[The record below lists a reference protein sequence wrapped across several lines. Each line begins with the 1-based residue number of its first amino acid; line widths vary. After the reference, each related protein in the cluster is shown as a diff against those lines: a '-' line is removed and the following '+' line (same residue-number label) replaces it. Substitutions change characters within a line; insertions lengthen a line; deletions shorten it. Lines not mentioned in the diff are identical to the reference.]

1 MHSRTNT
8 IKNLLWTIGQQLGN
22 QIVTFIT
29 SVVLARLLQPS
40 DFGLM
45 GMMALLIGVGNV
57 LVDAGLTNS
66 LIRTKELDEK
76 DYSTVFFINL
86 IGATLIYIILYFMA
100 PLIAGFY
107 RQPLLTNLI
116 RTYSISFIIVAFVG
130 VQTTKLTKEMK
141 FKLQMLMQLPSVI
154 VGGVVGVCMAMNG
167 FGVWSL
173 VWMNLINAF
182 IFAILHWVC
191 SDWKPKMI
199 FDKGRF
205 KHHFNFGY
213 KLTLSGVLDIS
224 FENIYNIVIGRM
236 YSAVSLGFY
245 SRAFT
250 LQMLPVQ
257 SISAALNKVTF
268 PLFASI
274 QDDDLKLKE
283 VYRLIMIQVLFWVTM
298 IMVTLQAISGPLF
311 NILFTSKWSPAVP
324 FFEILCVY
332 GMLYPLH
339 LYNLNIL
346 LVKGRSDLFLK
357 LEIYKKIVTV
367 VGIVSVIPFGIY
379 GLLYFQILFSIISFF
394 INTFYSGRL
403 INYSM
408 KDQLKDI
415 APIFFLASTISICA
429 WQFKKHFLNKYLL
442 TDYPQLIIV
451 GSICMLSFIGIALL
465 FNMRAITDSVKLIKK
480 QL

>member
-1 MHSRTNT
+1 MHSKKNT
-8 IKNLLWTIGQQLGN
+8 ITNLLWTVGQQMGN

-29 SVVLARLLQPS
+29 SVILARLLQPS

-45 GMMALLIGVGNV
+45 GMMALLIGIGNV

-66 LIRTKELDEK
+66 LIRSKQLDER
-76 DYSTVFFINL
+76 DYSTVFYINL
-86 IGATLIYIILYFMA
+86 IGAILIYIILYFVA
-100 PLIAGFY
+100 PLISDFY

-116 RTYSISFIIVAFVG
+116 RAYSFSFIIVAFVG

-141 FKLQMLMQLPSVI
+141 FKLQMLMQIPSVI
-154 VGGVVGVCMAMNG
+154 IGGIVGVYMAMNG

-173 VWMNLINAF
+173 VWMNLTNAF
-182 IFAILHWVC
+182 VFAALHWIY

-199 FDKGRF
+199 FDIERF
-205 KHHFNFGY
+205 KYHFNFGY

-224 FENIYNIVIGRM
+224 FENIYNIVIGRI
-236 YSAVSLGFY
+236 YSVVSLGFY
-245 SRAFT
+245 TRAFS

-274 QDDDLKLKE
+274 QDDDQKLKE

-298 IMVTLQAISGPLF
+298 IMVTLQAVGAPLF
-311 NILFTSKWSPAVP
+311 NILFTSKWAPAVP
-324 FFEILCVY
+324 FFQILCVY

-357 LEIYKKIVTV
+357 LEIYKKIVTII
-367 VGIVSVIPFGIY
+367 GIASVIPFGIY
-379 GLLYFQILFSIISFF
+379 GLIYFQILFSVISFF

-403 INYSM
+403 INYSL

-415 APIFFLASTISICA
+415 LPIFIIAVVVSLSV
-429 WQFKKHFLNKYLL
+429 WQFKKYFLSKYLL

-451 GSICMLSFIGIALL
+451 GSICMLSFLGIAFL
-465 FNMRAITDSVKLIKK
+465 FKLKVISDTMKLIKK
-480 QL
+480 